1 MEDRA
6 KEHSAQHAAGTTRVE
21 GDGDVLRGAQP
32 EGQDRREEDHA
43 QRHQRN
49 LHRPESVGALVER
62 EPGSRAKK
70 ERNQEAGVAEEAE
83 EDNRHSRTEGA
94 ARILRG
100 LGVRFGRQAEGL
112 LQPLGDEVLVRGG
125 MEDHRDEQERADERE
140 HGGENRLTLAGR
152 TGERGGTFTGRGRH
166 DYSPKRV
173 PCEAASAAPG
183 GVGSACRWRGGRVT
197 RAARARV
204 RSWARRSTIPARA
217 WRIHLGVKEAAE

>member
-1 MEDRA
+1 MKDRA
-6 KEHSAQHAAGTTRVE
+6 EEHAAQHAAGATRVE
-21 GDGDVLRGAQP
+21 RDGDVLRGAQP
-32 EGQDRREEDHA
+32 ERQDRREEDHA
-43 QRHQRN
+43 QRHEGD
-49 LHRPESVGALVER
+49 LHWPESVSALVEG
-62 EPGSRAKK
+62 EPGGRAKE
-70 ERNQEAGVAEEAE
+70 ERNQKAGVAEEAE
-83 EDNRHSRTEGA
+83 EDHRHGRAEGA

-125 MEDHRDEQERADERE
+125 MEDHRDEQERPHERE
-140 HGGENRLTLAGR
+140 HGGKNRLTLAGR

-183 GVGSACRWRGGRVT
+183 GLDSACRWRGGRVT
-197 RAARARV
+197 RAARACV